1 MSVENKNYVENTS
14 TIDIWNKI
22 KEALKEWDINEALNS
37 RLSMWEAYCAET
49 QQILEWQVHIAEQC
63 LNFSEEKTLA
73 FCNFFDTN
81 LLQTI

>member
-14 TIDIWNKI
+14 TIDTWNKI
-22 KEALKEWDINEALNS
+22 KEALKTWDINAALAL
-37 RLSMWEAYCAET
+37 RLSAWEMYYSET